1 MQPCDATMQCTRRNR
16 LPDSE
21 FSSILQLVKSS
32 KNTVGEIVQKEVDFL
47 CVWKRITSVLL
58 ANLFF
63 WKKIIFIGKISRLH
77 FRDTWHPRVG
87 LFFQAR
93 SAQPFRKIA
102 QSNHGNESYAG

>member
-1 MQPCDATMQCTRRNR
+1 MNNTDKRYEIDMVNGPILKKMLLFTIPLM
-16 LPDSE
+16 

-63 WKKIIFIGKISRLH
+63 WKKNNFYRQDFSFTL
-77 FRDTWHPRVG
+77 
-87 LFFQAR
+87 
-93 SAQPFRKIA
+93 
-102 QSNHGNESYAG
+102 